1 MVIILDSIR
10 SIHNVGSIFR
20 TADAAGVK
28 KIYLCGVTPMPTDR
42 FGKVRPQ
49 FQKVAL
55 GAQHSVEWE
64 YFDSIVPCM
73 QALKKQ
79 DYTIVAVEQHRKA
92 IPYYQFRPKTYSLQR
107 IALIFGNEVRGMS
120 PAVLK
125 KADAILEI
133 PMRGKMVRQAH
144 HPKNHPEQSRG
155 KESLNVSVAVGI
167 VLFGIQY

>member
-1 MVIILDSIR
+1 MLSSDRASFLPLRIEYKRAIKGFLICIYYHRNISLSKSAMVIILDSIR

-64 YFDSIVPCM
+64 YFD
-73 QALKKQ
+73 
-79 DYTIVAVEQHRKA
+79 
-92 IPYYQFRPKTYSLQR
+92 
-107 IALIFGNEVRGMS
+107 
-120 PAVLK
+120 
-125 KADAILEI
+125 
-133 PMRGKMVRQAH
+133 
-144 HPKNHPEQSRG
+144 
-155 KESLNVSVAVGI
+155 
-167 VLFGIQY
+167 